1 MNKIGII
8 LATAAALLTVIALVM
23 QLSEPVSAQPQ
34 QQLQLQLQ
42 QEQSTPF
49 VVQGTT
55 QSVQDPLPGY
65 ESHQVVIAAPLRDD
79 GKIYSG
85 IASFTSSQPVEVVIL
100 HKYNLASNSSAIGE
114 PLNTSV
120 DYGKFAASVMK
131 QFTESPFNSGSFVF
145 AGNAL
150 AFHNLEGKPFV
161 ITYTIDGDISSLS
174 Q

>member
-1 MNKIGII
+1 MNKIGIT

-23 QLSEPVSAQPQ
+23 QLSEPVSAQQ
-34 QQLQLQLQ
+34 QQLQLQ
-42 QEQSTPF
+42 QEQFTPF

-55 QSVQDPLPGY
+55 QSVQDPLPGH

-85 IASFTSSQPVEVVIL
+85 IASSTSSQPVEVVIL
-100 HKYNLASNSSAIGE
+100 HKYNLASNSSVIGE

-120 DYGKFAASVMK
+120 DDGKFAASVMK
-131 QFTESPFNSGSFVF
+131 QFTESPFNAGSFVF

-161 ITYTIDGDISSLS
+161 ITYTIDGDVSSLS

>member
-1 MNKIGII
+1 MNKVNIV
-8 LATAAALLTVIALVM
+8 LSAVALLGVIALVI
-23 QLSEPVSAQPQ
+23 QLSETVLAQP
-34 QQLQLQLQ
+34 

-49 VVQGTT
+49 VVQDTK
-55 QSVQDPLPGY
+55 QSVQDPLPGH

-85 IASFTSSQPVEVVIL
+85 IVSFTASQPVEAVIL
-100 HKYNLASNSSAIGE
+100 HKYNLISNSSVVAE

-120 DYGKFAASVMK
+120 DDGKFAASVMK
-131 QFTESPFNSGSFVF
+131 QFTESSFNAGSFVF

-150 AFHNLEGKPFV
+150 AFHNLAGSPFIV
-161 ITYTIDGDISSLS
+161 TYTVDGDVSSLT

>member
-1 MNKIGII
+1 MNKIGIT

-23 QLSEPVSAQPQ
+23 QLSEPVSAQQ
-34 QQLQLQLQ
+34 QHNFNRNNSLLL
-42 QEQSTPF
+42 S
-49 VVQGTT
+49 VQGTT
-55 QSVQDPLPGY
+55 QSVQDPLPGH

-100 HKYNLASNSSAIGE
+100 HKYNLASNSSVIGE

-120 DYGKFAASVMK
+120 DDGKFAASVMK
-131 QFTESPFNSGSFVF
+131 QFTESPFNAGSFVF

-161 ITYTIDGDISSLS
+161 ITYTIDGDVSSLS